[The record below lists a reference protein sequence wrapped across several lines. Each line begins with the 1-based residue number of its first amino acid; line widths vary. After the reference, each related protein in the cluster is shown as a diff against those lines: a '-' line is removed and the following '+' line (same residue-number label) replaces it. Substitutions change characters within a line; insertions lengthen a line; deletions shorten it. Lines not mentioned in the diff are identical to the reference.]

1 MDRRSKHLSS
11 EERGMIF
18 SEHSRGSSQRVIGAI
33 LDRPASTIRIFS
45 SEECSLRVARRIS
58 FTTCSAG
65 TFVVTGFFIIF
76 NSNWGKDEPQT
87 LRYAIML
94 NCSMGADGG
103 QYLVQP
109 TLCLCPTQTAGATE
123 TTNRFAAAPTVSA

>member
-1 MDRRSKHLSS
+1 MLSS
-11 EERGMIF
+11 PR
-18 SEHSRGSSQRVIGAI
+18 
-33 LDRPASTIRIFS
+33 RPDSTIRIFS

-65 TFVVTGFFIIF
+65 AFVVTGFAGAVLRFFIIF
-76 NSNWGKDEPQT
+76 NSNWGKDEPQI

-103 QYLVQP
+103 QLCAIDICANDAYLV
-109 TLCLCPTQTAGATE
+109 A
-123 TTNRFAAAPTVSA
+123 